1 MCLCVNLEEES
12 LSVCVCVCV
21 CVKVEEESM
30 IAVILIHAGLFELI
44 LTYFN
49 FIQPGLCKGGLI
61 GLKI

>member
-1 MCLCVNLEEES
+1 MC
-12 LSVCVCVCV
+12 VCVYVCV